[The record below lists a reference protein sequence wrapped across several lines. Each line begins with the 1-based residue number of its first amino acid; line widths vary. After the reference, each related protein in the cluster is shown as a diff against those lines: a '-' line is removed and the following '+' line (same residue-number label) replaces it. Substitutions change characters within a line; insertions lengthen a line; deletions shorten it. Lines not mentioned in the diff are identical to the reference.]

1 MDPEMFPEDNFNG
14 EERANELLN
23 TIDNIEQEK
32 KEKKK
37 KQETTM
43 KKSSS
48 SSSNAN
54 ILQKAKIHQIQII
67 IQKVN

>member
-1 MDPEMFPEDNFNG
+1 MDPEMFSEDNFTDK
-14 EERANELLN
+14 ERANELLN

-48 SSSNAN
+48 SSSNGKYSSDSN
-54 ILQKAKIHQIQII
+54 NNPKGKLK
-67 IQKVN
+67 

>member
-32 KEKKK
+32 KEKQK

-48 SSSNAN
+48 SSSNGKYSSEGKF
-54 ILQKAKIHQIQII
+54 IRFK
-67 IQKVN
+67 